1 MTKLLSAGYRRLF
14 RSAFFWIGLVAMCV
28 YSLIGIL
35 IRLDEKSFYVE
46 QAAEYTADL
55 TLLPDLR
62 VGVFVVGILVALMI
76 GREYSDK
83 TIRNKIIVGH
93 SRGAVYLSNLII
105 FSTAAAIWYLV
116 SLFGVGLAIG
126 GPVMGGFAL
135 PATAFILPAVCQLL
149 ALIGFTALFLL
160 VATAI
165 SNRTVAAV
173 AILLLAIVLLAIPLP
188 LQQALEIPETTEE
201 MVYEPETDSYVA
213 TGNMVPCATYIR
225 QPLRAL
231 YQLGYHFLP
240 GGQLEQASPYY
251 KTADM
256 IHIPFWAL
264 GFIAAATLGG
274 LVIFKKKEL
283 K

>member
-28 YSLIGIL
+28 YSLL
-35 IRLDEKSFYVE
+35 AVVVTLEEKSFYPE
-46 QAAEYTADL
+46 MAAQYTSDL

-62 VGVFVVGILVALMI
+62 VGVFAVGILVALMI

-83 TIRNKIIVGH
+83 TLRNKIIVGH
-93 SRGAVYLSNLII
+93 SRSAVYLSNLIV
-105 FSTAAAIWYLV
+105 FCTAAAIWYAV
-116 SLFGVGLAIG
+116 PLFAVGLGAG
-126 GPVMGGFAL
+126 WPLLGGFAL
-135 PATAFILPAVCQLL
+135 PATAFILPAICQLL

-173 AILLLAIVLLAIPLP
+173 AILLLAILLMALPLP

-201 MVYEPETDSYVA
+201 LVYEPETDSYVA
-213 TGNMVPCATYIR
+213 TGEMIPCATYVR
-225 QPLRAL
+225 QPLRAV
-231 YQLGYHFLP
+231 YQFLYHFLP
-240 GGQLEQASPYY
+240 GGQLEQSSPYN

-256 IHIPFWAL
+256 IHIPFWGL
-264 GFIAAATLGG
+264 GFIAATTLCG
-274 LVIFKKKEL
+274 LWIFRKKEL

>member
-35 IRLDEKSFYVE
+35 IRLDEKSFYME

-93 SRGAVYLSNLII
+93 SRSAVYLSNLII

-188 LQQALEIPETTEE
+188 LQEALEIPETTEE

-213 TGNMVPCATYIR
+213 TGNMVPCPTYIR

-251 KTADM
+251 KTEDM
-256 IHIPFWAL
+256 IHIPFWGL